1 MLLLLSLLRREGEP
15 PEPESCSEPTSN
27 VVVFDTIDP
36 FVVVELYDPRAI
48 SLRADDDREYAALLV
63 FDNRRC
69 CIDCTRDDVVDDWLV
84 DATELLS
91 SLAEY
96 NVNCRSLLLTC
107 PLLPRDEP
115 ALRE

>member
-1 MLLLLSLLRREGEP
+1 MLLLLSFEP
-15 PEPESCSEPTSN
+15 VNESCSEPTSN

-63 FDNRRC
+63 FDNRR
-69 CIDCTRDDVVDDWLV
+69 RDDVVDDWLV

-96 NVNCRSLLLTC
+96 NVNCRSLLLPR
-107 PLLPRDEP
+107 PLLPREEP